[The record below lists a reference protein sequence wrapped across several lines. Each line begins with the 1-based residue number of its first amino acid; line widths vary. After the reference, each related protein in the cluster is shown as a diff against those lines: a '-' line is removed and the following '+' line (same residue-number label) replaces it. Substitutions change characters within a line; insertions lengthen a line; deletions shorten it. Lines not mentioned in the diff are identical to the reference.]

1 MDGCD
6 DEPDRSG
13 QIRQGHDTESHNSF
27 RRAEIDERIATFSIR
42 ALDYDPASDGH
53 KPRDI
58 LDWARRQQ
66 ELQAR
71 RRKALGML
79 VTGIGTAIAGGAAWP
94 LVQRII
100 PWLGH

>member
-1 MDGCD
+1 MDGYE
-6 DEPDRSG
+6 DEPDRG
-13 QIRQGHDTESHNSF
+13 GHTRPDLESEAHSSF

-42 ALDYDPASDGH
+42 AFDYDPTSDAH

-58 LDWARRQQ
+58 LEWARRQQ

-79 VTGIGTAIAGGAAWP
+79 VTGIATAIAGGAAWP
-94 LVQRII
+94 LVQQIM
-100 PWLGH
+100 PWLGR